1 MAVRSN
7 SRMDDDALSMKKFF
21 HSPPGRMALV
31 MLVVGVTAGVL
42 PLIFLVNLANGP
54 TIPPAWLKWT
64 GIACLGL
71 VAGLSARRL
80 FGDRSFV
87 VQMSAAL
94 LALLSGLWLSGWL
107 TQGYMGLPGSLP
119 QDDWRDGLG
128 QVTVGCLAAWL
139 ALRAW
144 GSTPPAR
151 SGARKLTRKAWRTP
165 APGTPKPGGRKPA
178 KHTAPPALQ
187 NISKRLA
194 SFKKAALPPKQSTSK
209 RELPAAARPQSW
221 KSKWSQWRTQ
231 AQAQSRRWVKDL
243 RTGGQTAQSRF
254 RAWLAPRPPRPKIQ
268 LHERPVKVSA
278 ARQPGDSSVRLVG
291 EMEHRCPYCLEPVE
305 KSDPRGVKVC
315 SICHTRHHADCWAVT
330 GMCQVPHH
338 YE

>member
-7 SRMDDDALSMKKFF
+7 SRMNDGALSMKNFL

-31 MLVVGVTAGVL
+31 LLVVGVTAGLL

-64 GIACLGL
+64 GVACLGL

-80 FGDRSFV
+80 FGDLSFV

-94 LALLSGLWLSGWL
+94 LALLSGLWLAGWL
-107 TQGYMGLPGSLP
+107 TQGYLGLPGSLP
-119 QDDWRDGLG
+119 QDDWMDGLG

-144 GSTPPAR
+144 GATSPA
-151 SGARKLTRKAWRTP
+151 SSVQGAPDRLTRKLAEP
-165 APGTPKPGGRKPA
+165 FEALSRKRSV
-178 KHTAPPALQ
+178 KRPPASSQ
-187 NISKRLA
+187 KRPPQ
-194 SFKKAALPPKQSTSK
+194 KKDLP
-209 RELPAAARPQSW
+209 LAARPQFW
-221 KSKWSQWRTQ
+221 KSKWTQWRGQ
-231 AQAQSRRWVKDL
+231 AQAQSRRWAKGL
-243 RTGGQTAQSRF
+243 QASRQAAQARF

-268 LHERPVKVSA
+268 VHERPVKVSA